1 MESGDLTLEQAEAL
15 RRRAAQM
22 LRYTVTL
29 RQRMERLCFPHED
42 PLYRATVDAF
52 HALQHLHIQA
62 HYLTCSSGV
71 ARRSSNRTSG
81 PQPRV

>member
-1 MESGDLTLEQAEAL
+1 MESGDLTIEQAESL
-15 RRRAAQM
+15 RRRAAEM

-29 RQRMERLCFPHED
+29 RQRMERLAFPHED

-52 HALQHLHIQA
+52 YALQHLHIQA

-71 ARRSSNRTSG
+71 GRQNSG
-81 PQPRV
+81 RQP